1 MILSASRRTDIPA
14 FFSEWFFK
22 RIEEGFVF
30 VRNPFNRLQVSKI
43 VLSPD
48 LIDCI
53 VFWTKNPS
61 DSFIEKLPRLDEL
74 GYKYYFQFT
83 LTSYDQTIEK
93 NVPRKK
99 EVIEKF
105 RRISKLIG
113 KDRIIWRYDPILL
126 SDHFD
131 MEYHKKY
138 FEYLVRALS
147 PYTEKC
153 IISFLDFYPKIEKV
167 LSAQGVSRM
176 TLEEMTELAIIISS
190 IAARY
195 NLKVESCCEEID
207 LSQFGIT
214 KSHCIDGALIQ
225 KITGKEAAFKP
236 DKNQRAGCGC
246 VSSVDIG
253 VYNTCRH
260 NCIYCYA
267 NRSCDV
273 QISDSVRIT
282 PTTSGSSP
290 KPSFERAR
298 KQVFGFRFK

>member
-22 RIEEGFVF
+22 RIEEGFVL
-30 VRNPFNRLQVSKI
+30 VRNPFNRQQVSKI

-61 DSFIEKLPRLDEL
+61 ESFIEKLPRLDEL

-83 LTSYDQTIEK
+83 LTSYDQTIEI
-93 NVPRKK
+93 NVPSKK

-105 RRISKLIG
+105 RRISERVG
-113 KDRIIWRYDPILL
+113 RERIIWRYDPILL
-126 SDHFD
+126 SGHFD

-138 FEYLVRALS
+138 FEYLARVLS

-176 TLEEMTELAIIISS
+176 TPEEMTELAIIISS
-190 IAARY
+190 IAASY

-207 LSQFGIT
+207 LSQFGIP
-214 KSHCIDGALIQ
+214 KSHCIDGGLIQ
-225 KITGKEAAFKP
+225 KITGKDIGFKQ

-253 VYNTCRH
+253 VYNSCRH

-273 QISDSVRIT
+273 QISDYDED
-282 PTTSGSSP
+282 SP
-290 KPSFERAR
+290 LLCSKLLGDDIIRER
-298 KQVFGFRFK
+298 

>member
-14 FFSEWFFK
+14 FFSRWFFN

-30 VRNPFNRLQVSKI
+30 VRNPFNRQQVSKI

-48 LIDCI
+48 LIECI

-61 DSFIEKLPRLDEL
+61 NAFIEKLQRLDEL

-83 LTSYDQTIEK
+83 LTSYDQTIEI

-105 RRISKLIG
+105 RRISEGVGRK
-113 KDRIIWRYDPILL
+113 RIIWRYDPILL
-126 SDHFD
+126 SGHFD

-138 FEYLVRALS
+138 FEYLARVLS

-176 TLEEMTELAIIISS
+176 TPEEMTELAGIISS
-190 IAARY
+190 IAVRY
-195 NLKVESCCEEID
+195 NLKVECCCEEID

-214 KSHCIDGALIQ
+214 KSHCIDGEVIQ
-225 KITGKEAAFKP
+225 KITGKDIGFKQ

-246 VSSVDIG
+246 VPSVDIG

-273 QISDSVRIT
+273 QILDYDEDSPLLCSKLLVDDIIR
-282 PTTSGSSP
+282 
-290 KPSFERAR
+290 ER
-298 KQVFGFRFK
+298 